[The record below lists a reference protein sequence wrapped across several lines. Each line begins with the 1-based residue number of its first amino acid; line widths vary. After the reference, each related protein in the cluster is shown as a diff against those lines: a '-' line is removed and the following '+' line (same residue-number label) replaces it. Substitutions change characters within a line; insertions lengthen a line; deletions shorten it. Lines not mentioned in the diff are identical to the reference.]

1 MTNVVGYCRV
11 STDGQVGEDRFGIDS
26 QKQIIMEYCRMHD
39 MQISDWYIDEG
50 ASGVSE
56 SRPALDDLLF
66 GEVKNPPV
74 EAVIVAK
81 SDRMAREIR
90 LYFYYLMVLKK
101 KGMDLIS
108 ATEEVVNDDTGL
120 GNVYK
125 SLMLFVAE
133 QERKNI
139 MKRTSGGRRIK
150 AARGGYSGGKPP
162 MGYRVENGALVI
174 NEDEAKVVRF
184 IFERKR
190 AGHTMLSTVD
200 ALNREGYRTRNGKEF
215 VISTVQSIWN
225 NEKVYCGWYK
235 YGKNGEWVRGMHEAI
250 LKEADD
256 CEEKSHVLNNTVR

>member
-1 MTNVVGYCRV
+1 MKNVVGYCRV
-11 STDGQVGEDRFGIDS
+11 STDGQVGEDKFGIDS
-26 QKQIIMEYCRMHD
+26 QKQIIMEYCQSHG

-66 GEVKNPPV
+66 GEVRNPPV

-139 MKRTSGGRRIK
+139 TKRTSGGRRVK
-150 AARGGYSGGKPP
+150 ASRGGYSGGKAP
-162 MGYRVENGALVI
+162 MGYKVENGTLVI
-174 NEDEAKVVRF
+174 NEDEAEVVRF
-184 IFERKR
+184 IFNRKH
-190 AGHTMLSTVD
+190 AGMTMLSTVV
-200 ALNREGYRTRNGKEF
+200 ALNDEGYKTRNGKPF

-225 NEKVYCGWYK
+225 NERTYWGWYR
-235 YGKNGEWVRGMHEAI
+235 YGKDNAGWVRGQHEPI
-250 LKEADD
+250 LTGMEPEW
-256 CEEKSHVLNNTVR
+256 EEE